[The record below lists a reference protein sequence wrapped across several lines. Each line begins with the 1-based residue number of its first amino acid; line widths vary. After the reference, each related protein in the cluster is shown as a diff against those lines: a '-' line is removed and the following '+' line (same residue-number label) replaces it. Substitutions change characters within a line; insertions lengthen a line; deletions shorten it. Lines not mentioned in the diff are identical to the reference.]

1 MIGSVPCSHFCY
13 MCGCMVASARTMS
26 LVERAKNIV
35 CQPEAEWPVIEPE
48 QISAQVLYTGYI
60 MPLAAIGPVAMLI
73 GMSLIGLEIPSIG
86 TVRIPLPTL
95 VPQVMVGYG
104 LGLAAVYV
112 LALIIDA
119 LAPTFGGKRDRMQ
132 ALKVA
137 AYGATASW
145 VGGIF
150 HLVPALGILGL
161 LAGCYTLYLFSLGLP
176 VLMKSPPERS
186 LGYAMAIMVAAIVL
200 TAVVG
205 ILSAVFVE
213 FPAPGGSMSSDPVS
227 P

>member
-1 MIGSVPCSHFCY
+1 MN
-13 MCGCMVASARTMS
+13 

-35 CQPEAEWPVIEPE
+35 LQPKAEWPVIEPE
-48 QISAQVLYTGYI
+48 QVSAQALYAGYI

-73 GMSLIGLEIPSIG
+73 GMSLVGIEIPSIG
-86 TVRIPLPTL
+86 TVRLPLPTVL
-95 VPQVMVGYG
+95 PQMVVGYG

-119 LAPTFGGKRDRMQ
+119 LAPFFGGRNDRMQ

-137 AYGATASW
+137 AYGTTAFW
-145 VGGIF
+145 VGGVF
-150 HLVPALGILGL
+150 HLTPALGILGL
-161 LAGCYTLYLFSLGLP
+161 LAGGYTFYLFYTGLP

-186 LGYAMAIMVAAIVL
+186 PGYASAIMIAAVVL
-200 TAVVG
+200 TIIAG

-213 FPAPGGSMSSDPVS
+213 FQTPEDSAPTEPLQPQGNLDH
-227 P
+227 